1 MNGLCFLSLWPPLRA
16 RIFETRWNSL
26 GYRKESLWVRITCDL
41 QGSLGPRQE
50 KVSEKALSI
59 DVFMVYSTRELGD
72 VSGHEGCAEI
82 HRLADNHGPKEVLS
96 ILRFNKFR

>member
-1 MNGLCFLSLWPPLRA
+1 M
-16 RIFETRWNSL
+16 
-26 GYRKESLWVRITCDL
+26 

-72 VSGHEGCAEI
+72 VSVHEGRAEI
-82 HRLADNHGPKEVLS
+82 HRLADNHGSKEVLG
-96 ILRFNKFR
+96 ICTFNEFRQASTSNVDVEGLDPSSGYLYLSRT